1 MRICLVSHEYPP
13 ETADGGIGTQTWNKA
28 HGLTRLG
35 HYVEVLS
42 CAAAGWDGCSVRTRE
57 ESGVLVHRL
66 RPPGRTP
73 AAPVSIHEHAAY
85 LLGYS
90 WSVLEHLHT
99 RHAYA
104 PFDLI
109 NFPDY
114 GADGFAFQTNRTIY
128 NWVPVIVQLHA
139 PLTMLAERMGWPDKK
154 SRFYRTARFMES
166 ESIRMADGW
175 MASSANI
182 ADFVAD
188 FERIPRDQVDVVH
201 CGLDCELFRPPD
213 RARRGDRPTVLFAGN
228 IAESKGVGTVFE
240 SVMRLRGRFPNILLR
255 VIGKPN
261 PLWDRLAE
269 RARAAGAA
277 AHVEHV
283 PYICDRGEIV
293 RYFQQADVFAS
304 PADHENGV
312 ANVYVEAM
320 ACGCPVIAARTGGA
334 PEAVIDG
341 QTGILVPPRDV
352 EATTAAIE
360 KLLGDDRDRLRMG
373 EAGTRRALDY
383 FARDKYVQRVLAAYE
398 RTTERS
404 YQKAARLRKEAG
416 L

>member
-1 MRICLVSHEYPP
+1 MRVCLVSHEYPP

-28 HGLTRLG
+28 HGLTKLG
-35 HYVEVLS
+35 HDVEVMS
-42 CAAAGWDGCSVRTRE
+42 CAAKATYGRSVRTVD
-57 ESGVLVHRL
+57 ESGMTVHRL

-73 AAPVSIHEHAAY
+73 AMSIPFYEQAAY

-90 WSVLEHLHT
+90 WSVFEHLHL
-99 RHAYA
+99 RHGHA

-139 PLTMLAERMGWPDKK
+139 PLAMLAVRMGWPDKE
-154 SRFYRTARFMES
+154 SRFYRTARFMEG

-188 FERIPRDQVDVVH
+188 LEGIPREQIDVVH
-201 CGLDCELFRPPD
+201 CGVDCDLFRPAD
-213 RARRGDRPTVLFAGN
+213 RSQRERRPTVLFVGN
-228 IAESKGVGTVFE
+228 VAESKGIVTVFE
-240 SVMRLRGRFPNILLR
+240 SVMRLRSRFPKILMR
-255 VIGKPN
+255 VVGKPN
-261 PLWDRLAE
+261 PLWERLAV
-269 RARAAGAA
+269 RACAAGASA
-277 AHVEHV
+277 SVEHV
-283 PYICDRGEIV
+283 PYVSDREAIV

-320 ACGCPVIAARTGGA
+320 ACGCPVIAGRTGGA
-334 PEAVIDG
+334 PEAVVDKE
-341 QTGILVPPRDV
+341 TGILVPPRDV
-352 EATTAAIE
+352 DATTAAIE
-360 KLLGDDRDRLRMG
+360 SVLSSEDVRGRMG
-373 EAGTRRALDY
+373 EAARRRALEY
-383 FARDKYVQRVLAAYE
+383 FAQEKYIQRVLAAYE
-398 RTTERS
+398 RTIERS
-404 YQKAARLRKEAG
+404 GQTAARLRKEAG